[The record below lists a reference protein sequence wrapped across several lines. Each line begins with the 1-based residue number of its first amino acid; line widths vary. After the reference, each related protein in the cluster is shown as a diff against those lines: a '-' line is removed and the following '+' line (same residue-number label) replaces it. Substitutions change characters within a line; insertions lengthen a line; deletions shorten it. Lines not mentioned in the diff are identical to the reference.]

1 VRAFASSQLV
11 QVGVRVWLCAGLAL
25 APVTGVAAPPTVD
38 SEDAASSEDADEA
51 PDQTMLEAKRL
62 FDAGVARYTA
72 ADYKAA
78 VDLWLEAYTMIP
90 STFENRLV
98 KAEIIYNVARAEQ
111 KAFQIDQ
118 DVTHLRQARAIL
130 AGYSDEISDLYPSD
144 QAALERERIHEQI
157 DELEVQIARWE
168 AQQAR
173 RENELAERMRPG
185 FDEQA
190 DAREERRNKPMIGAG
205 AGLTALGIGG
215 VGLFVAG
222 LVMARSAQASVGA
235 LQLQA
240 DIPAR
245 EAAID
250 RGDTGNALLVI
261 GTLSGAVF
269 LAVGAPLLG
278 VGLVAEKQ
286 RKQRRRA
293 AGLSHAGAGPQLQQ
307 LGPIVLP
314 GGGGVGLG
322 GRF

>member
-1 VRAFASSQLV
+1 VRPFTTPPLV
-11 QVGVRVWLCAGLAL
+11 HVWLRVWLSAGLAL
-25 APVTGVAAPPTVD
+25 APVTSVAAPPTTD
-38 SEDAASSEDADEA
+38 PNDAADDDDDDDGPDEA
-51 PDQTMLEAKRL
+51 MIEAKRL
-62 FDAGVARYTA
+62 FNAGVARYTA

-78 VDLWLEAYTMIP
+78 VDLWLDAYTMIP

-118 DVTHLRQARAIL
+118 DITHLRQARAIL
-130 AGYSDEISDLYPSD
+130 VGYSDEISDLYPSD
-144 QAALERERIHEQI
+144 QAALERERINEQI

-168 AQQAR
+168 AAQAR

-205 AGLTALGIGG
+205 AGLTAVGIGG

-222 LVMARSAQASVGA
+222 LIMARNAQASVGA

-245 EAAID
+245 EAALD
-250 RGDTGNALLVI
+250 RGDAGNALLVL

-269 LAVGAPLLG
+269 LAVGVPLLG
-278 VGLVAEKQ
+278 VGLAAEKQ

-293 AGLSHAGAGPQLQQ
+293 AGLGHAGARPQLQQ

-314 GGGGVGLG
+314 GGGGVGFG